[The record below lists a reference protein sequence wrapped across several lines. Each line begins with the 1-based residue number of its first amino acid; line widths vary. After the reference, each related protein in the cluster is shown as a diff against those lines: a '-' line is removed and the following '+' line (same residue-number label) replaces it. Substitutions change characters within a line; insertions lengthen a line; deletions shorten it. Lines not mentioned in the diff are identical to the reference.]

1 MCVVSSRRDRGSCWK
16 EGARSESFWVGGE
29 KVKRWREGIE
39 KVLLAAIDILY
50 SRGGRVGYY
59 RVSGGGVDAGLGDG
73 REWGCGWAEL
83 SKCSSAVHQQQQLKN
98 ARTRN
103 EKVFGERV

>member
-59 RVSGGGVDAGLGDG
+59 RVSGGGLMLVWEMVENGDVDGQNYQ
-73 REWGCGWAEL
+73 
-83 SKCSSAVHQQQQLKN
+83 SAAPPCTN
-98 ARTRN
+98 N
-103 EKVFGERV
+103 NN

>member
-1 MCVVSSRRDRGSCWK
+1 VSCQVGETEGVVGKRGRGVSLFGW
-16 EGARSESFWVGGE
+16 GE

-59 RVSGGGVDAGLGDG
+59 RVSGGGGVDAGLGDG

>member
-1 MCVVSSRRDRGSCWK
+1 VSCQVGETEGVVGKRGRGVSLFGW
-16 EGARSESFWVGGE
+16 GE

-59 RVSGGGVDAGLGDG
+59 RVSGGGGGGFLGVWVRVENGDVDGQNYQ
-73 REWGCGWAEL
+73 
-83 SKCSSAVHQQQQLKN
+83 SAAPPCTN
-98 ARTRN
+98 N
-103 EKVFGERV
+103 NN

>member
-1 MCVVSSRRDRGSCWK
+1 
-16 EGARSESFWVGGE
+16 VGGE

-59 RVSGGGVDAGLGDG
+59 RVSGGGG
-73 REWGCGWAEL
+73 
-83 SKCSSAVHQQQQLKN
+83 
-98 ARTRN
+98 
-103 EKVFGERV
+103 